1 MISAELVTVD
11 FRSYTLKPG
20 RAVEFDQLM
29 RTQALPLLHRW
40 GFDVVAQGLSVDG
53 DDRAYLVR
61 AYRDL
66 THREVSEDIFYGSI
80 DWLDGPRE
88 AILDCIEDYS
98 SVVFQL
104 PPGSVDAM
112 RWGAQE
118 ASRAVTTR
126 VSSPAF

>member
-1 MISAELVTVD
+1 MINPDLLTVD

-20 RAVEFDQLM
+20 RAVEFEVLM
-29 RTQALPLLHRW
+29 RTQALPLLYKW
-40 GFDVVAQGLSVDG
+40 GFDVVAQGVSMDG
-53 DDRAYLVR
+53 DDRGYLVR

-66 THREVSEDIFYGSI
+66 THREVSEDIFYGST

-88 AILDCIEDYS
+88 AILDCIEDYH

-104 PPGSVDAM
+104 PPGSVDAL

-118 ASRAVTTR
+118 AARITTSGSSRA
-126 VSSPAF
+126 F

>member
-1 MISAELVTVD
+1 MISPELVTVD

-20 RAVEFDQLM
+20 RAVEFDLLM

-118 ASRAVTTR
+118 ASRVATTR

>member
-1 MISAELVTVD
+1 MIVPELVTVD

-20 RAVEFDQLM
+20 RAAEFELLM
-29 RTQALPLLHRW
+29 RTQALPLLYKW
-40 GFDVVAQGLSVDG
+40 GFDVVAQGLSTDG
-53 DDRAYLVR
+53 DDRGYLVR

-104 PPGSVDAM
+104 PPGAVDAL

-118 ASRAVTTR
+118 AARATTPG
-126 VSSPAF
+126 SSPAI

>member
-1 MISAELVTVD
+1 MIAPDLVTVD

-20 RAVEFDQLM
+20 RTVEFEALM
-29 RTQALPLLHRW
+29 RTQALPLLHKW
-40 GFDVVAQGLSVDG
+40 GFDVVAQGVSIDG
-53 DDRAYLVR
+53 DDRGYLVR

-88 AILDCIEDYS
+88 AILDCIEDYH

-104 PPGSVDAM
+104 PAGAVDAL

-118 ASRAVTTR
+118 ASRATTR
-126 VSSPAF
+126 DSLPLF